1 MSVILKSKVILKL
14 RHLSRTRLVARAE
27 SVHAVKLSYKQIIE
41 SMYQIESKFPSFEA
55 PTTRMTS
62 NLRIKVLSDKFIVSL
77 FFIEEVKSKTKFS
90 TTAKLNIIDTMT
102 PIDANASNFRY
113 MMNDNKKVE

>member
-1 MSVILKSKVILKL
+1 
-14 RHLSRTRLVARAE
+14 
-27 SVHAVKLSYKQIIE
+27 
-41 SMYQIESKFPSFEA
+41 
-55 PTTRMTS
+55 MTS

-113 MMNDNKKVE
+113 MMNDNKKVEKQQKSYF